1 MDDVEGLLGLCRLH
15 EIDLVVVGP
24 EAPLVA
30 GVADELGAP
39 AWPCSARARRPRES
53 KGRRRSPRR
62 CWPRPTVPTASALD
76 EARAP
81 CVVKADGLAA
91 GKGVFVCRTQE
102 EADAALDRARAL
114 GGDVVVEELLEGEEV
129 SLFALCDGQ
138 RALPLAPAQ
147 DFKRLVDGDE
157 GPNTGG
163 MGSYSPVPLLD
174 QDDVEELAGLVHR
187 PVIAELARRGTP
199 FAGLLYAGL
208 MLTESGPR
216 VLEFNCRFGDPE
228 TQALLPRIEGDLL
241 EALAAA
247 AHGDLA
253 GVELGA
259 GPLAAVA
266 VVLAAGGYPDDPESG
281 IAIGGVEVAGATGAL
296 VFHAG
301 TALRHGELVSAGG
314 RVLERGRHG
323 GLRRGGARPG
333 LRRGRADR
341 LPGRALPNGCRLRG
355 RYMSQAESHLHEVP
369 FAALEE
375 FEDAGP
381 LVGILIGSESDRE
394 GIEPAV
400 EELNER
406 GISNELRVLS
416 AHRDPRGVAEY
427 ASTAALR
434 GVRVIIAGAGM
445 SAALPGAVAAYTELP
460 VIGVPMTS
468 SKTAAGGL
476 DAILSIVQM
485 PPGVP
490 VACVSLN
497 GARNAAILAAK
508 ILAQGGGYP
517 IGPSGPATAV

>member
-1 MDDVEGLLGLCRLH
+1 MPML
-15 EIDLVVVGP
+15 
-24 EAPLVA
+24 
-30 GVADELGAP
+30 
-39 AWPCSARARRPRES
+39 
-53 KGRRRSPRR
+53 
-62 CWPRPTVPTASALD
+62 
-76 EARAP
+76 
-81 CVVKADGLAA
+81 
-91 GKGVFVCRTQE
+91 
-102 EADAALDRARAL
+102 
-114 GGDVVVEELLEGEEV
+114 GEE
-129 SLFALCDGQ
+129 
-138 RALPLAPAQ
+138 
-147 DFKRLVDGDE
+147 
-157 GPNTGG
+157 
-163 MGSYSPVPLLD
+163 
-174 QDDVEELAGLVHR
+174 DVEELAGLVHR

-208 MLTESGPR
+208 MLTDAGPR

-228 TQALLPRIEGDLL
+228 TQALLPRLGGDLL

-247 AHGDLA
+247 AHGELA
-253 GVELGA
+253 GVELA
-259 GPLAAVA
+259 PEPLAAVA
-266 VVLAAGGYPDDPESG
+266 VVLAAAGYPDDPQSG
-281 IAIGGVEVAGATGAL
+281 VPIGGVEVAGATGAL

-301 TALRHGELVSAGG
+301 TALRHGQLVSAGG
-314 RVLERGRHG
+314 RVLDVVGTGATVSDAREQAYAAVEQIDFPARNSARTSQ
-323 GLRRGGARPG
+323 RRRS
-333 LRRGRADR
+333 
-341 LPGRALPNGCRLRG
+341 
-355 RYMSQAESHLHEVP
+355 MSQPESHLHEVP

-427 ASTAALR
+427 ASNAALR

-517 IGPSGPATAV
+517 IGPGGPATAV